1 MPGGSLNLSG
11 ATSVQVGAGV
21 QLARHPNGD
30 ITVAARPSVASAP
43 TKPTSVTNNGPPGVT
58 ATDTLKDLG
67 KTAGNGLATV
77 AVGPVAVVGGVGLA
91 VGGALVGLAEG
102 HPINTTK
109 EVRRNLVGHVESHRL
124 GWRLV
129 LSPFIQVLYG
139 RRSPAA
145 LFLLAQ
151 FRCLPEIFRVLDKC
165 VSIGHARDV
174 IGNLTYAL

>member
-1 MPGGSLNLSG
+1 MPALVSNSY
-11 ATSVQVGAGV
+11 AS
-21 QLARHPNGD
+21 
-30 ITVAARPSVASAP
+30 PSVASAP
-43 TKPTSVTNNGPPGVT
+43 TKPTSVTNNRPPGVT

-67 KTAGNGLATV
+67 KTAGNSLATV
-77 AVGPVAVVGGVGLA
+77 AVRPCRCCWRRRIGCWWRVGRFGRRTPNQYDQRGS
-91 VGGALVGLAEG
+91 
-102 HPINTTK
+102 
-109 EVRRNLVGHVESHRL
+109 RRNLVGHVESHRL